1 MENSSKFSNFKRSI
15 LNLNYQ
21 TFTYNKITSI
31 GFLKQ
36 IDSVLKSFTYNS
48 ADRKKK
54 LEENSEKKQK
64 HFFMA
69 SKVMTK
75 NYVNIFF
82 LVLLILSKFF
92 IV

>member
-54 LEENSEKKQK
+54 ARRKLRKETKT
-64 HFFMA
+64 FFYGEQG
-69 SKVMTK
+69 
-75 NYVNIFF
+75 ND
-82 LVLLILSKFF
+82 
-92 IV
+92 